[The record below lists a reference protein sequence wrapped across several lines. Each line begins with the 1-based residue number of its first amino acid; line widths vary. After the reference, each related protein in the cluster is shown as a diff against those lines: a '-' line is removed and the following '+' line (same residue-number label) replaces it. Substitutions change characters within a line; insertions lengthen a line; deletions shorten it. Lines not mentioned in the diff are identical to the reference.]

1 MHIITISASPK
12 QLSKLRNGHRVRI
25 KKGKGFNLIVHPENY
40 RLVSRAF
47 GRNKGIEVQL
57 SPEEIEANRSLPPE
71 AHAKL
76 RETQPEIAGEGIFG
90 PKFDRMLKKAGV
102 KTLAY
107 QIGDQLKPMVKAG
120 ITGGLT
126 AGATALGGI
135 QPELIPFLPA
145 GVAGLSGLAYDYI
158 DNPDKY
164 HDFISGVKQHGA
176 KTIAK
181 KYAKA
186 KANEAL
192 NRQLGTNYD
201 YMNRAGL
208 ENAARSELASEL
220 ARRSVEA
227 RRRQSPQ
234 DEMEGQGFHR
244 GYRPRGVFRGIEGG
258 TIGKNGGHV
267 VTIPPALVSQPLSA
281 NFQMAHF
288 LPVQFQ
294 KYNNGPGMVIGSGLG
309 VGLGAG
315 LYI

>member
-47 GRNKGIEVQL
+47 GKNKGIEVQL
-57 SPEEIEANRSLPPE
+57 SPEEIEANRSLSPE
-71 AHAKL
+71 EHYKL
-76 RETQPEIAGEGIFG
+76 REKDIEMAGEGIFG

-126 AGATALGGI
+126 AGATALGGV

-145 GVAGLSGLAYDYI
+145 GVAGLSGLAFDYI

-164 HDFISGVKQHGA
+164 HDFISGVKQKGV
-176 KTIAK
+176 KTMAK

-186 KANEAL
+186 RANEEL
-192 NRQLGTNYD
+192 NRRLGTNYD

-227 RRRQSPQ
+227 RKHQTPG
-234 DEMEGQGFHR
+234 EMEGQGFHR
-244 GYRPRGVFRGIEGG
+244 GFRPRGVFRGVEGG
-258 TIGKNGGHV
+258 AIGRNGGMV
-267 VTIPPALVSQPLSA
+267 STMPPALVSQPLSA
-281 NFQMAHF
+281 NFQMSHF

-294 KYNNGPGMVIGSGLG
+294 KYNNGPGMMIGT
-309 VGLGAG
+309 GLGAG

>member
-25 KKGKGFNLIVHPENY
+25 KKGKGFNVIVHPENY

-57 SPEEIEANRSLPPE
+57 SPEEIEANRSLSPE

-126 AGATALGGI
+126 AGATALGGM

-145 GVAGLSGLAYDYI
+145 GVAGLSGLAFDYI

-164 HDFISGVKQHGA
+164 HDFISGVKQQGV
-176 KTIAK
+176 KSIAK

-186 KANEAL
+186 RANEEL
-192 NRQLGTNYD
+192 NRRLGTNYD

-220 ARRSVEA
+220 SRRSIEA
-227 RRRQSPQ
+227 RRQQTPV
-234 DEMEGQGFHR
+234 EMEGQGFR
-244 GYRPRGVFRGIEGG
+244 RPHGVFRGVEGG
-258 TIGKNGGHV
+258 TIGRNGGM
-267 VTIPPALVSQPLSA
+267 INMLPPALVSQPLSA
-281 NFQMAHF
+281 NFQMSHF

-294 KYNNGPGMVIGSGLG
+294 KYNNGPGMMIGN
-309 VGLGAG
+309 GLGAG